1 MCIVFALPDLFDD
14 QKIFATSPLMN
25 FKHAE
30 QDMSQQIVE
39 KINKLEVIKQ
49 EAASDPKPTPILFIH
64 GAWHGAWCW
73 ENFLPYFAERGYNSY
88 AVSLRGHAGSEGHSK
103 LRWSSVNDYVQDV
116 ASVVDS
122 IGATP
127 ILVGHSMGGAVVQK
141 YLEKTDCKGAVL
153 LASVPP
159 SGVINFILKL
169 IRKHPLLY
177 LKSVVTTNLYH
188 VVSSEKLVKEFCF
201 SEDIAPEK
209 LSRYFNKLG
218 GESFRALI
226 DLLFLNLPNPEKV
239 NTPILVL
246 GAEQDRIFKMREV
259 EKTAAAYNTTAEFF
273 PIAHDM
279 MLEEGWQGVAD
290 RMIAWLQNQ

>member
-1 MCIVFALPDLFDD
+1 
-14 QKIFATSPLMN
+14 
-25 FKHAE
+25 
-30 QDMSQQIVE
+30 MSQQIVQ

-49 EAASDPKPTPILFIH
+49 ESASDPKPTPILFIH

-88 AVSLRGHAGSEGHSK
+88 AVSLRGHAGSEGHNK
-103 LRWSSVNDYVQDV
+103 LRWSSINDYVQDV

-122 IGATP
+122 IGAPP

-159 SGVINFILKL
+159 FGVINFILKL
-169 IRKHPLLY
+169 ILKHPLLY
-177 LKSVVTTNLYH
+177 LKSIITTNLYH
-188 VVSSEKLVKEFCF
+188 VVSSEKLAKEFFF

-209 LSRYFNKLG
+209 LSRHFKELG
-218 GESFRALI
+218 GESFRVMI
-226 DLLFLNLPNPEKV
+226 DLLFLNLPNPRKV

-246 GAEQDRIFKMREV
+246 GAEQDRIFTMSEV
-259 EKTAAAYNTTAEFF
+259 GKTAAAYNTTAEFF

-290 RMIAWLQNQ
+290 RMIDWLGTVNLT

>member
-1 MCIVFALPDLFDD
+1 MSIIVL
-14 QKIFATSPLMN
+14 
-25 FKHAE
+25 
-30 QDMSQQIVE
+30 IVE

-49 EAASDPKPTPILFIH
+49 ESASDPEPTPILFVH

-88 AVSLRGHAGSEGHSK
+88 AVSLRGHAGSEGHNK

-122 IGATP
+122 IGVPP

-159 SGVINFILKL
+159 FGVINFILKL

-177 LKSVVTTNLYH
+177 LKSVITTNLYH
-188 VVSSEKLVKEFCF
+188 VVSSEKLVKELCF

-209 LSRYFNKLG
+209 LSRYFKELG

-226 DLLFLNLPNPEKV
+226 DSLFLNLPNPRKV
-239 NTPILVL
+239 NTPMLVL
-246 GAEQDRIFKMREV
+246 GAEQDRIFTMSEV

-273 PIAHDM
+273 PVAHDM

-290 RMIAWLQNQ
+290 RMIDWLQNQ

>member
-1 MCIVFALPDLFDD
+1 
-14 QKIFATSPLMN
+14 
-25 FKHAE
+25 
-30 QDMSQQIVE
+30 MSQQIVE

-122 IGATP
+122 IGAPP

-226 DLLFLNLPNPEKV
+226 DLLFLNLPNPRKV

-290 RMIAWLQNQ
+290 RMITWLQNQ

>member
-1 MCIVFALPDLFDD
+1 
-14 QKIFATSPLMN
+14 
-25 FKHAE
+25 
-30 QDMSQQIVE
+30 MSQQIVE

-49 EAASDPKPTPILFIH
+49 ESASDPKPTPILFIH

-88 AVSLRGHAGSEGHSK
+88 AVSLRGHAGSEGHNK

-122 IGATP
+122 IGVPP

-141 YLEKTDCKGAVL
+141 YLENADCKGAVL

-159 SGVINFILKL
+159 FGVINFILKL

-177 LKSVVTTNLYH
+177 LKSVITTNLYH
-188 VVSSEKLVKEFCF
+188 VVSSEKLMKEFCF

-209 LSRYFNKLG
+209 LSRYFKELG
-218 GESFRALI
+218 GESFRVLI
-226 DLLFLNLPNPEKV
+226 DLLFLNLPNPRKV

-246 GAEQDRIFKMREV
+246 GAEQDRMFTMSEMG
-259 EKTAAAYNTTAEFF
+259 KTAAAYHTTAEFF
-273 PIAHDM
+273 PTAHDM
-279 MLEEGWQGVAD
+279 MLDEGWREVAD
-290 RMIAWLQNQ
+290 RMIGWLQNQ